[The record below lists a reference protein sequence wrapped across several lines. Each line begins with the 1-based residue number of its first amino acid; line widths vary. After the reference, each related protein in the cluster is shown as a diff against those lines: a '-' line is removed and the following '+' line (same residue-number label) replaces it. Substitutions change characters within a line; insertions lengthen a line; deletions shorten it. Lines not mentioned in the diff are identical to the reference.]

1 MIYLIGIGCVALA
14 LSHYGFY
21 RWGKAVARREY
32 AEAQAQQTEVDHEI
46 DSEPPISDPLS
57 GLHS

>member
-21 RWGKAVARREY
+21 RWGKAVAERKH
-32 AEAQAQQTEVDHEI
+32 AEAQIHQTEVDHEI